1 LQIFLTGLGAVN
13 PPIGDGTPG
22 PVSPLSLTTNSL
34 AAYVNGIP
42 ATIVYNGLAPDLNG
56 FYQINIQV
64 PAGVAMGDVFL
75 DIAGPD
81 SYSSVRLIT
90 VGP

>member
-1 LQIFLTGLGAVN
+1 LTGLGAVT
-13 PPIGDGTPG
+13 PSISDGTPG
-22 PVSPLSLTTNSL
+22 PVSPLSLTSNSI

-42 ATIVYNGLAPDLNG
+42 ATIAYSGLAPDLNG

-64 PAGVAMGDVFL
+64 PTGVNPGDVFL

-81 SYSSVRLIT
+81 SYSSVRVIT
-90 VGP
+90 VQ